1 MKMLTRRAD
10 ESILIGE
17 HLKVTVTDVDKA
29 GVRLMIDG
37 ELVGGPDDGM
47 TIREARE
54 LAVGGELRLGTLVTL
69 TVAEVRGELA
79 RIGVVSPPHV
89 TVKRKELVDPSGPT
103 EER

>member
-17 HLKVTVTDVDKA
+17 RLKITFTDVDKT

-37 ELVGGPDDGM
+37 ELIGGPDDGM
-47 TIREARE
+47 PLREARE
-54 LAVGGELRLGTLVTL
+54 LAVGSELRLGSLVTI
-69 TVAEVRGELA
+69 TIAEVKGKLA
-79 RIGVVSPPHV
+79 RVAVVAPAHV
-89 TVKRKELVDPSGPT
+89 AVKRKELVDPSGPT